1 MKKVTFDEVEETIVH
16 KSVRR
21 RKLITGRM
29 NDAVQSFNDAYL
41 EPGKSFSS
49 HKHSDCE
56 EIFYF
61 LEGAGQMTIDKNTF
75 PVRMGDY
82 VTINKNETHSLK
94 NNYSSSLRWI
104 AIRIL
109 L

>member
-16 KSVRR
+16 KSARR
-21 RKLITGRM
+21 RKLITGGI

-41 EPGKSFSS
+41 EPGKNFSP

-56 EIFYF
+56 ETFYF
-61 LEGAGQMTIDKNTF
+61 LEGAGQMTIDKSTF
-75 PVRMGDY
+75 PVSKGVC

-94 NNYSSSLRWI
+94 NDSSSSLRWI